1 MSLEEKLKSDFEV
14 AFKSRNVIVADTL
27 RLLVSALHN
36 RAIEKRGKGEGE
48 KLSDEETLEI
58 TRREVKKRKEAIAL
72 YTQGKREDL
81 AEKERAECN
90 VLEIYLPAQ
99 MDEDTIKKEVQKI
112 VSAAGEVNAK
122 DFGKVMGIVMKELK
136 GKADA
141 AVVTR
146 ILKEFLS

>member
-1 MSLEEKLKSDFEV
+1 MSLEEKLKSDFEA
-14 AFKSRNVIVADTL
+14 AFKSRNSIVADTL

-36 RAIEKRGKGEGE
+36 RAIEKRGKGENE

-58 TRREVKKRKEAIAL
+58 ARREVKKRKEAITL

-81 AEKERAECN
+81 AAKELAELK
-90 VLEIYLPAQ
+90 VLEVYLPAQ
-99 MDEDTIKKEVQKI
+99 MSDEDIKKEVQRL
-112 VSAAGEVNAK
+112 VSAAGEVSPK
-122 DFGKVMGIVMKELK
+122 DFGKVMGTVMKELK

-146 ILKEFLS
+146 ILKELLS